1 MSAVEPAAPP
11 AGPLHAEKMY
21 ATPGSARYA
30 VAPREDGLC
39 DDKSES
45 LFKFI
50 LSFVLDCPKLSIR
63 FVQRFLSVN
72 SCHRE
77 RRFIKVRQDHK
88 TSNSMHERARNV
100 GAPSQ
105 GRPRQGTRSR
115 QRHCEHLHEATHRGR
130 TSPSPLELTARTGS
144 YASTCGR
151 SRQALPDRS
160 DPFPSA

>member
-30 VAPREDGLC
+30 VAPRADGLC

-45 LFKFI
+45 LFKYI

-72 SCHRE
+72 
-77 RRFIKVRQDHK
+77 I
-88 TSNSMHERARNV
+88 
-100 GAPSQ
+100 
-105 GRPRQGTRSR
+105 
-115 QRHCEHLHEATHRGR
+115 HLLQVV
-130 TSPSPLELTARTGS
+130 PDVMKNPVLTALFERILREVEAGNVPLDVFIEKQKQLVINEL
-144 YASTCGR
+144 R
-151 SRQALPDRS
+151 RLRK
-160 DPFPSA
+160 

>member
-45 LFKFI
+45 LFKYI

-72 SCHRE
+72 IASE
-77 RRFIKVRQDHK
+77 RGLSFPQPCPILR
-88 TSNSMHERARNV
+88 TTERPSFFR
-100 GAPSQ
+100 AP
-105 GRPRQGTRSR
+105 PETRV
-115 QRHCEHLHEATHRGR
+115 
-130 TSPSPLELTARTGS
+130 
-144 YASTCGR
+144 
-151 SRQALPDRS
+151 
-160 DPFPSA
+160 

>member
-30 VAPREDGLC
+30 VTPRADGLC

-45 LFKFI
+45 LFKYI

-72 SCHRE
+72 
-77 RRFIKVRQDHK
+77 IKRGFS
-88 TSNSMHERARNV
+88 TPTV
-100 GAPSQ
+100 G
-105 GRPRQGTRSR
+105 
-115 QRHCEHLHEATHRGR
+115 
-130 TSPSPLELTARTGS
+130 
-144 YASTCGR
+144 
-151 SRQALPDRS
+151 
-160 DPFPSA
+160 

>member
-45 LFKFI
+45 LFKYI

-72 SCHRE
+72 
-77 RRFIKVRQDHK
+77 IKSQDELFAALGDAKKLRSHTIAKEDVRIF
-88 TSNSMHERARNV
+88 
-100 GAPSQ
+100 
-105 GRPRQGTRSR
+105 
-115 QRHCEHLHEATHRGR
+115 
-130 TSPSPLELTARTGS
+130 GS
-144 YASTCGR
+144 VR
-151 SRQALPDRS
+151 
-160 DPFPSA
+160 

>member
-1 MSAVEPAAPP
+1 
-11 AGPLHAEKMY
+11 MY

-72 SCHRE
+72 NGLFFHHLFGTDVLSE
-77 RRFIKVRQDHK
+77 
-88 TSNSMHERARNV
+88 TERAAVLERIERIV
-100 GAPSQ
+100 RASAREGAEVTECADGCDGSDAEK
-105 GRPRQGTRSR
+105 S
-115 QRHCEHLHEATHRGR
+115 E
-130 TSPSPLELTARTGS
+130 TGK
-144 YASTCGR
+144 
-151 SRQALPDRS
+151 
-160 DPFPSA
+160 